1 MIFSKKAN
9 QNAEKQKINFEKE
22 VFDAGMVPNLLTGLI
37 TLLYMITTTHL
48 PKESIVY
55 MVLWAVGITLFLQFF
70 LAPITNKLI
79 TGKVSDDLDWFYNYE
94 STERER
100 TSLMKRT
107 MGIPEKIGVEV
118 FCMFIAGIICWT
130 FICSRIGAMSVET
143 IIMSLCSG
151 FFGAYAGLVFAI
163 EQTQKICSRHSANI
177 IEKGVSAAEV
187 SQKHCFGT
195 SSTKITV
202 FHIFGPIILINVF
215 YMILAWRAYVSY
227 TSVQVAFIRII
238 SISIMNI
245 LFCCFLSS
253 MLFKRMI
260 KSINFTRTIL
270 QNINRNNLHN
280 VKHSPTDLS
289 NEFMYNIYLI
299 NTISDILQKIL
310 KASTDISMQV
320 VESSNE
326 LSVISKETAVTSL
339 EQNSSI
345 KELLS
350 AMEESDNLAR
360 NISTKIGE
368 VSLVARRT
376 TEVINDGFDIL
387 KHNMQKLSE
396 IQQASETTL
405 EGIESLSE
413 KISGIS
419 DIARIINSIADQTNI
434 IAFNAELEASRAGE
448 SGQNFHLV
456 ASEIRRLTNN
466 TIQSTNEIRNR
477 IIEIQHSSEK
487 LLASSQS
494 GRKKITAGNEIVEE
508 LYNNFTNLK
517 ESAETADM
525 SSEEIKKIIEQQ
537 TASFEQIV
545 VTLRQLSA
553 AAETFSVSTQNINN
567 FAESL
572 CEVSEKLKSL
582 QPKEQNLGA

>member
-55 MVLWAVGITLFLQFF
+55 MLLWAVGITLFLQFF

-118 FCMFIAGIICWT
+118 FCMFIAGVICWT
-130 FICSRIGAMSVET
+130 FICYRIGTMSAET

-151 FFGAYAGLVFAI
+151 FFGAYAGLVLAI
-163 EQTQKICSRHSANI
+163 EQTQKICSRHTANI

-253 MLFKRMI
+253 MLFKRMM

-326 LSVISKETAVTSL
+326 LSVISK
-339 EQNSSI
+339 
-345 KELLS
+345 
-350 AMEESDNLAR
+350 
-360 NISTKIGE
+360 
-368 VSLVARRT
+368 
-376 TEVINDGFDIL
+376 
-387 KHNMQKLSE
+387 
-396 IQQASETTL
+396 
-405 EGIESLSE
+405 
-413 KISGIS
+413 
-419 DIARIINSIADQTNI
+419 
-434 IAFNAELEASRAGE
+434 
-448 SGQNFHLV
+448 
-456 ASEIRRLTNN
+456 
-466 TIQSTNEIRNR
+466 
-477 IIEIQHSSEK
+477 
-487 LLASSQS
+487 
-494 GRKKITAGNEIVEE
+494 
-508 LYNNFTNLK
+508 
-517 ESAETADM
+517 
-525 SSEEIKKIIEQQ
+525 
-537 TASFEQIV
+537 
-545 VTLRQLSA
+545 
-553 AAETFSVSTQNINN
+553 
-567 FAESL
+567 
-572 CEVSEKLKSL
+572 
-582 QPKEQNLGA
+582 